1 MKSGLKSKLI
11 NLIFKKLNLDRS
23 VIDSLFTLAG
33 YTYGPLL
40 GLYAFGMTTK
50 WKVKDK
56 FVPIVCL
63 LSPFITYYIGANSED
78 WFNYK
83 FGFEL
88 LILNGAITFVGLLV
102 LKKNSF
108 LLNK

>member
-1 MKSGLKSKLI
+1 MFSFILLVVILI
-11 NLIFKKLNLDRS
+11 IKALNDDS
-23 VIDSLFTLAG
+23 VIDSLFKLAG

-63 LSPFITYYIGANSED
+63 LSPFVTYYIGENSEV

-88 LILNGAITFVGLLV
+88 LILNGLITFLGLYS
-102 LKKNSF
+102 LK
-108 LLNK
+108 LNK

>member
-1 MKSGLKSKLI
+1 LVGVIMIIKS
-11 NLIFKKLNLDRS
+11 LNDDS
-23 VIDSLFTLAG
+23 VIDSLFKLAG

-40 GLYAFGMTTK
+40 GLYAFGMITK
-50 WKVKDK
+50 WKVKDR

-63 LSPFITYYIGANSED
+63 LSPFITYYIGENSEI

-88 LILNGAITFVGLLV
+88 LILNGFITFIGLDSLREGEY
-102 LKKNSF
+102 NW
-108 LLNK
+108 